1 MKVFAVKA
9 VPTVK
14 WSSSH
19 PLNFKPAP
27 VTLFL
32 LSVGLTLFGLGEALM
47 IAAGFGV
54 SPWLVFAE
62 GIAQLTGFS
71 IGLATVFISAMVLL
85 LWIPLKQTPGL
96 GTLLNALIIAIVI
109 DFSLPWLPSPQAFFF
124 KGLEALAG
132 IIIVGFG
139 SAIYLMAHL
148 GPGPRDG
155 LMTGLQRVTQYPIAR
170 VRTSIE
176 IAVLTVGFFLGGTV
190 GIGTFL
196 FTFGIG
202 PSVSAG
208 LFVVSNL
215 SSKGDD
221 DER

>member
-1 MKVFAVKA
+1 VKVFAVKA
-9 VPTVK
+9 VPTVN

-32 LSVGLTLFGLGEALM
+32 LSLGLTLFGLGEALM

-54 SPWLVFAE
+54 SPWLVLAE
-62 GIAQLTGFS
+62 GIAQYTGFS
-71 IGLATVFISAMVLL
+71 IGLTTFFISARVLL

-96 GTLLNALIIAIVI
+96 GTLLNALIIAVVI
-109 DFSLPWLPSPQAFFF
+109 DYSLPWLPSPQALFF
-124 KGLEALAG
+124 KGLECLAG
-132 IIIVGFG
+132 IIMVGFG

-155 LMTGLQRVTQYPIAR
+155 LMTGLQRVTQHPIAR

-176 IAVLTVGFFLGGTV
+176 IVVVVLGFFLGGTV
-190 GIGTFL
+190 GVGTFL
-196 FTFGIG
+196 FAFGIG

-221 DER
+221 NER

>member
-1 MKVFAVKA
+1 MKLFGVKA
-9 VPTVK
+9 VPTVN

-27 VTLFL
+27 LTLL
-32 LSVGLTLFGLGEALM
+32 LLCLGLALFGLGEALM

-54 SPWLVFAE
+54 SPWLVLSQ
-62 GIAQLTGFS
+62 GIAEITGIS
-71 IGLATVFISAMVLL
+71 IGLSTFFVSVIVLL

-96 GTLLNALIIAIVI
+96 GTLLNALIIAVVI
-109 DFSLPWLPSPQAFFF
+109 DYSLPWLPHPQTVVF
-124 KGLEALAG
+124 KCLECIIG
-132 IIIVGFG
+132 ILMVGFG

-176 IAVLTVGFFLGGTV
+176 IVVVVFGFFLGGTV
-190 GIGTFL
+190 GLGTFL
-196 FTFGIG
+196 FAFGIG
-202 PSVSAG
+202 PAVSAG
-208 LFVVSNL
+208 LFVVSSL
-215 SSKGDD
+215 SNRGGND
-221 DER
+221 

>member
-9 VPTVK
+9 VPTVN

-27 VTLFL
+27 VTLLL
-32 LSVGLTLFGLGEALM
+32 LSLGLTLFGLGEALM

-54 SPWLVFAE
+54 SPWLVLAE
-62 GIAQLTGFS
+62 GMSQITGFS
-71 IGLATVFISAMVLL
+71 IGLTTFFISAMVLL

-96 GTLLNALIIAIVI
+96 GTLLNALIIAVVI
-109 DFSLPWLPSPQAFFF
+109 DYSLPWLPSPQALFF
-124 KGLEALAG
+124 KGLECLAG
-132 IIIVGFG
+132 IVMVGFG

-176 IAVLTVGFFLGGTV
+176 IAVVMLGFFLGGTV
-190 GIGTFL
+190 GLGTFL
-196 FTFGIG
+196 FAFVIG
-202 PSVSAG
+202 PTVSAG

-215 SSKGDD
+215 SSD

>member
-1 MKVFAVKA
+1 
-9 VPTVK
+9 
-14 WSSSH
+14 
-19 PLNFKPAP
+19 
-27 VTLFL
+27 
-32 LSVGLTLFGLGEALM
+32 M

-54 SPWLVFAE
+54 SPWLVLAE
-62 GIAQLTGFS
+62 GMSQITGFS
-71 IGLATVFISAMVLL
+71 IGLTTFFISAMVLL

-96 GTLLNALIIAIVI
+96 GTLLNALIIAVVI
-109 DFSLPWLPSPQAFFF
+109 DYSLPWLPSPQALFF
-124 KGLEALAG
+124 KGLECLAG
-132 IIIVGFG
+132 IVMVGFG

-176 IAVLTVGFFLGGTV
+176 IAVVMLGFFLGGTV
-190 GIGTFL
+190 GLGTFL
-196 FTFGIG
+196 FAFVIG
-202 PSVSAG
+202 PTVSAG

-215 SSKGDD
+215 SSD

>member
-9 VPTVK
+9 VPTVN

-27 VTLFL
+27 VTLLL
-32 LSVGLTLFGLGEALM
+32 LSLGLTLFGLGEALM

-54 SPWLVFAE
+54 SPWLVLAE
-62 GIAQLTGFS
+62 GMSQITGFS
-71 IGLATVFISAMVLL
+71 IGLTTFFISAMVLL

-96 GTLLNALIIAIVI
+96 GTLLNALIIAVVI
-109 DFSLPWLPSPQAFFF
+109 DYSLPWLPSPQALFF
-124 KGLEALAG
+124 KGLECLAG
-132 IIIVGFG
+132 IVMVGFG

-176 IAVLTVGFFLGGTV
+176 IAVVMLGFFLGGTV
-190 GIGTFL
+190 GLGTLVFA
-196 FTFGIG
+196 FVIG

-215 SSKGDD
+215 SSD

>member
-1 MKVFAVKA
+1 VKVFAVKA
-9 VPTVK
+9 VPTVN

-27 VTLFL
+27 VTLLL
-32 LSVGLTLFGLGEALM
+32 LSLGLTLFGLGEALM

-54 SPWLVFAE
+54 SPWLVLAE
-62 GIAQLTGFS
+62 GMSQITGFS
-71 IGLATVFISAMVLL
+71 IGLTTFFISAMVLL

-96 GTLLNALIIAIVI
+96 GTLLNALIIAVVI
-109 DFSLPWLPSPQAFFF
+109 DYSLPWLPSPQALFF
-124 KGLEALAG
+124 KGLECLAG
-132 IIIVGFG
+132 IVMVGFG

-176 IAVLTVGFFLGGTV
+176 IAVVMLGFFLGGTV
-190 GIGTFL
+190 GLGTFL
-196 FTFGIG
+196 FAFVIG
-202 PSVSAG
+202 PTVSAG

-215 SSKGDD
+215 SSD